1 MSWNVDQ
8 IGDLAGQTIIVTG
21 ANSGL
26 GYETT
31 KVLAGKGAKVIMA
44 CRNSNKAGVAA
55 DEIRKAVPSG
65 NLEIRQLDLADLN
78 SVKAFADQMRADYP
92 HIDILINNAGLMAL
106 PESRTAQGFEMQ
118 VGTNHLG
125 HFALTA
131 QLFDLVEAAQKGRIV
146 TVASQA
152 HRPGKI
158 DLDDLNWNSHS
169 YQRWLAYA
177 QAKLANL
184 MFAIELGRRLSASN
198 RVTISAAAHP
208 GYASTELQAKGA
220 KIEGASFKE
229 QMMELGNRIFAH
241 SAYDG
246 ALPSLLAATDPSV
259 QNGDY
264 FGPKGFL
271 EMQGAPI
278 KVKGKKL
285 AYDEQIAD
293 GLWDLSEELTG
304 VKFAV

>member
-78 SVKAFADQMRADYP
+78 SVKAFADQMRPDYP